1 MCQRRFML
9 DIRKNFSEGVAR
21 HWHRMLRE
29 VVESLTVPGGV
40 QRNVEMW
47 HWGTWLVGN
56 IGGRWLVGLGDDL
69 GGLFQ
74 PWRSYDSTSLL
85 LISSLYMKEC

>member
-9 DIRKNFSEGVAR
+9 DIRKNFSERVAR

-29 VVESLTVPGGV
+29 VVESLTVPGSV

-47 HWGTWLVGN
+47 H
-56 IGGRWLVGLGDDL
+56 
-69 GGLFQ
+69 
-74 PWRSYDSTSLL
+74 
-85 LISSLYMKEC
+85 

>member
-29 VVESLTVPGGV
+29 VVESLTVPGSV

-47 HWGTWLVGN
+47 H
-56 IGGRWLVGLGDDL
+56 
-69 GGLFQ
+69 
-74 PWRSYDSTSLL
+74 
-85 LISSLYMKEC
+85 